1 MSTDFRALCAELLQP
16 LAEYDDANPYRD
28 CRPLIQR
35 ADAALARPKLQ
46 RSVRLDEGRVRRG
59 NGSGGPSTPKPA
71 LVSQG
76 SSPRSDGSSPRSDG
90 SSPRSDGSSPR
101 SDGSSPRSDGSSPR
115 SDGSSPRS
123 VTPAPLDRC
132 PGEGH
137 WEGDEFQWMEG
148 CDDCRRRTATEG
160 PVSVRPP
167 EITFK
172 CPYRLAP

>member
-101 SDGSSPRSDGSSPR
+101 SDGSSPRS
-115 SDGSSPRS
+115 

>member
-76 SSPRSDGSSPRSDG
+76 SSPRSDGSSPRS
-90 SSPRSDGSSPR
+90 
-101 SDGSSPRSDGSSPR
+101 
-115 SDGSSPRS
+115 